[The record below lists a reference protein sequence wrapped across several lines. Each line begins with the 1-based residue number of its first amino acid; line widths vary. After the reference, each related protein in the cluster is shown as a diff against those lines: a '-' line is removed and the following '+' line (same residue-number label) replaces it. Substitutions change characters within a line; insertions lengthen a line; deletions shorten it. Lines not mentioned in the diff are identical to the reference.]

1 MWGERIKRIV
11 IIAVAALLVA
21 WGGKS
26 LIARPSPLPL
36 VDQFLSDTTSKVL
49 GLAVGKLSNAKIT
62 PEKVIP
68 LANESEPINQP
79 ITNIQTQ
86 TQQLIDSIKKLPED
100 QIEAVKKQVVK
111 DFCQKFLQ
119 E

>member
-11 IIAVAALLVA
+11 IITIVALLVA

-36 VDQFLSDTTSKVL
+36 VDQFLSDATSKVL
-49 GLAVGKLSNAKIT
+49 GLAVGKLSGAKKT
-62 PEKVIP
+62 PKEMIP

-79 ITNIQTQ
+79 VVNIQTQ
-86 TQQLIDSIKKLPED
+86 TQQLIESIKKLPED